1 MPVSLLRLVNPHGKK
16 RRSPFPAYAKAAAK
30 SNPPRKRKKVK
41 RNATWRYQV
50 AGKKRYSTG
59 YARPGSSKA
68 AYIANLQ
75 RRYAAASATAAE
87 RQRALEDLKKFARAQ
102 SRTKKKST
110 TRRKRRATGGKS
122 MAKRRKKRTPPRNA
136 KGRFV
141 KRGGGSRRR
150 KAAPKRRRRRRATYT
165 FNPPAQNPKR
175 RRRRRKARRNPGAL
189 KGSVRYLKVKRG
201 RKKARR
207 VTISMRPAPRKRRR
221 LYHVK
226 RATYKTKK
234 GRKYY
239 KHGFKR
245 ARRNPDFGS
254 MLKNGALAYA
264 GVLATRVL
272 SNVISTY
279 VMPKIPLP
287 IPAQV
292 GAILPPAA
300 AFLAA
305 GFLAPKIGNA
315 ATASA
320 IQTGAAIALFDT
332 IVTKV
337 LKPML
342 PPAVQGLLGVDDMG
356 VGRYGMG
363 MGEYVAQRPQLGAE
377 AYEAMALDE
386 YVADNGQMGAYDVSE
401 ALADSEM
408 ESLQTGYAG
417 GSLRGTAFSS
427 K

>member
-1 MPVSLLRLVNPHGKK
+1 M
-16 RRSPFPAYAKAAAK
+16 
-30 SNPPRKRKKVK
+30 
-41 RNATWRYQV
+41 
-50 AGKKRYSTG
+50 
-59 YARPGSSKA
+59 
-68 AYIANLQ
+68 
-75 RRYAAASATAAE
+75 
-87 RQRALEDLKKFARAQ
+87 
-102 SRTKKKST
+102 
-110 TRRKRRATGGKS
+110 
-122 MAKRRKKRTPPRNA
+122 PPRNA

-141 KRGGGSRRR
+141 K
-150 KAAPKRRRRRRATYT
+150 AAPKRRRRRATYT

-175 RRRRRKARRNPGAL
+175 KRRRRARRNPAL

-201 RKKARR
+201 RGRAKR
-207 VTISMRPAPRKRRR
+207 VTISMRTAPRKKRK
-221 LYHVK
+221 LHWVK

-234 GRKYY
+234 GRRYY
-239 KHGFKR
+239 RHGFKR
-245 ARRNPDFGS
+245 ARRNPDFGA

-287 IPAQV
+287 IPAEI

-305 GFLAPKIGNA
+305 GFLAPKLGSP

-320 IQTGAAIALFDT
+320 IQTGATIALFDT
-332 IVTKV
+332 IVQKV
-337 LKPML
+337 LKPKL

-356 VGRYGMG
+356 VGYRGY
-363 MGEYVAQRPQLGAE
+363 MGEYVAQQPPQLGAE
-377 AYEAMALDE
+377 AWEAMALDE
-386 YVADNGQMGAYDVSE
+386 YVADDGRLGAFDVSE
-401 ALADSEM
+401 ALADSELAAFQ
-408 ESLQTGYAG
+408 SGYAG